1 MSSRSFSEPDE
12 LFDIHTVTQ
21 SGKPCN
27 TVLDFY
33 FQRLQSR
40 RRGEYA
46 GIRTPDYHKVVA
58 EGGVLPLNGYR
69 RWDYEIVANP
79 GTRTWNRIDTSSGCE
94 IGQNSPYTYIAPA
107 DLFDESGS
115 GLDLPSTSHV
125 NWDALTLAAI
135 ASVLPSLDALTTY
148 MESRQTVK
156 MIVDARRD
164 AKRLIRDALRGGK
177 HTAKAAAD
185 AWMAWRYGWQILG
198 LDIKNAYELIKEP
211 CSSLIVTGQSGENF
225 TSDIGYSPTQSWTDG
240 ITGRFQRSAIG
251 QWNVS
256 CRARAVVVWKYST
269 LNVVVDP
276 WITAW
281 ELVPFSFVADWFVN
295 VGDVLSAWNVRR
307 NAANIQVSQGL
318 KAEAI
323 RQTYESAE
331 ALPGWNHSGSW
342 GWTETA
348 QYKSRWPAS
357 VPSLVPSIDVNLT
370 SPRIIDAGAMLSKR
384 IF

>member
-1 MSSRSFSEPDE
+1 M
-12 LFDIHTVTQ
+12 
-21 SGKPCN
+21 
-27 TVLDFY
+27 
-33 FQRLQSR
+33 
-40 RRGEYA
+40 
-46 GIRTPDYHKVVA
+46 
-58 EGGVLPLNGYR
+58 
-69 RWDYEIVANP
+69 
-79 GTRTWNRIDTSSGCE
+79 
-94 IGQNSPYTYIAPA
+94 
-107 DLFDESGS
+107 
-115 GLDLPSTSHV
+115 
-125 NWDALTLAAI
+125 
-135 ASVLPSLDALTTY
+135 
-148 MESRQTVK
+148 
-156 MIVDARRD
+156 
-164 AKRLIRDALRGGK
+164 
-177 HTAKAAAD
+177 
-185 AWMAWRYGWQILG
+185 
-198 LDIKNAYELIKEP
+198 
-211 CSSLIVTGQSGENF
+211 
-225 TSDIGYSPTQSWTDG
+225 
-240 ITGRFQRSAIG
+240 RSAIG

-307 NAANIQVSQGL
+307 NAASILVSQGL

-331 ALPGWNHSGSW
+331 ALPSWNHSGSW

-384 IF
+384 IL